1 MTIAILLP
9 ILAFLTLQHYL
20 IASLTAGPVTLNTG
34 QSIDGGVS
42 PWTCPPLAG
51 SARDDRKTLTPSPAT
66 EHGELQGFTRP
77 NRVPDSCAG

>member
-51 SARDDRKTLTPSPAT
+51 SARDDRRAGGRLAPSSAA
-66 EHGELQGFTRP
+66 ERGDLQGFT
-77 NRVPDSCAG
+77 